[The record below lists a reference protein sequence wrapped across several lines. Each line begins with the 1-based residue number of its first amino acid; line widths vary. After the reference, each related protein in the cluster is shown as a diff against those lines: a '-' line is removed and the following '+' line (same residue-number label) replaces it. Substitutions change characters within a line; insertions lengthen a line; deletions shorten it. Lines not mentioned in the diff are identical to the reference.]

1 MKGVTFRI
9 SIPRYAAA
17 RSLGRLSPSFLT
29 GRLSGLRLEDV
40 EAPALPGP
48 DWVKLDVIACGVCG
62 SDLSALRYAGSPAM
76 EPFSSFPAVLGHE
89 ILGRVSEVGSE
100 VTRVTPGQRVVV
112 DPMISCM
119 TRGFAA
125 EDYCVACADGR
136 HATCAR
142 AGENGL
148 TEVAGRPLS
157 AGLTIGYHRDL
168 PGGWGEHVIAHESQ
182 IFGVP
187 DELSDNAAVL
197 TEPLAVALHSVLGN
211 PPSED
216 ESVLVIGSGAIA
228 LGTVWALR
236 ATGFEGTVVAQIRRR
251 PAMELALA
259 LGASR
264 VIGPG
269 PEARQALIDT
279 GASAYLPPIGPEV
292 FSGGGFSLVFDCVG
306 NPVSLD
312 QALRYAASRGRVVL
326 EGCAFQARDLDL
338 TFLWARELMVH
349 GSLGYGLEEWRG
361 SAHHTFELVHE
372 FLADGEAPVEKMV
385 THLFP
390 LSEYR
395 DAIRAAGN
403 HARSGAI
410 RVVVRPRE

>member
-1 MKGVTFRI
+1 MKGITFRI

-29 GRLSGLRLEDV
+29 GGLSGLRLEDV

-48 DWVKLDVIACGVCG
+48 DWIKLDVMACGVCG

-89 ILGRVSEVGSE
+89 ILGRVSEVGPG
-100 VTRVTPGQRVVV
+100 VTRVQAGQRVVV
-112 DPMISCM
+112 DPMISCT
-119 TRGFAA
+119 TRGFSA
-125 EDYCVACADGR
+125 EECCVACAAGR

-142 AGENGL
+142 AGEDGL
-148 TEVAGRPLS
+148 TKVAGRPLS

-168 PGGWGEHVIAHESQ
+168 PGGWGEYVIAHESQ
-182 IFGVP
+182 VFGVP

-197 TEPLAVALHSVLGN
+197 TEPLAVALHAVLGN
-211 PPSED
+211 PPAKD
-216 ESVLVIGSGAIA
+216 DSVFVIGSGAIA

-236 ATGFEGTVVAQIRRR
+236 AVGFEGPVLAQVRRR
-251 PAMELALA
+251 PERRLALE
-259 LGASR
+259 LGASQ

-269 PEARQALIDT
+269 PEARQALIET
-279 GASAYLPPIGPEV
+279 GASAYLPPVGPEV

-306 NPVSLD
+306 SPASLD
-312 QALRYAASRGRVVL
+312 QAFRYTASRGRVVL
-326 EGCAFQARDLDL
+326 EGCVYHARDLDL
-338 TFLWARELMVH
+338 TFLWARELTVR
-349 GSLGYGLEEWRG
+349 GSLGYGLEEWQG

-372 FLADGEAPVEKMV
+372 FLVQGNAPVEKMV
-385 THLFP
+385 THVFP

-395 DAIRAAGN
+395 DALRAAGS

-410 RVVVRPRE
+410 RVVLRPGV

>member
-1 MKGVTFRI
+1 LKGITFRI
-9 SIPRYAAA
+9 SVPGYVAA
-17 RSLGRLSPSFLT
+17 RSLGRLSRSFLT
-29 GRLSGLRLEDV
+29 GGLSGLRFGDV
-40 EAPALPGP
+40 EAPTLPGA
-48 DWVKLDVIACGVCG
+48 DWVKLDVMACGVCG
-62 SDLSALRYAGSPAM
+62 SDLSMLKYAGSPAM
-76 EPFSSFPAVLGHE
+76 EPFSSFPAVVGHE
-89 ILGRVSEVGSE
+89 ILGRVSEVGPG

-112 DPMISCM
+112 DPMISCT
-119 TRGFAA
+119 TRGYSA
-125 EDYCVACADGR
+125 EASCVACSDGR
-136 HATCAR
+136 HSTCAR
-142 AGENGL
+142 AGEEGL
-148 TEVAGRPLS
+148 TEVAGRRLS

-168 PGGWGEHVIAHESQ
+168 PGGWGEHVIAHQSQ
-182 IFGVP
+182 VFVVP

-197 TEPLAVALHSVLGN
+197 TEPLAVALHAVLGN

-216 ESVLVIGSGAIA
+216 DSAFVIGSGAIA

-236 ATGFEGTVVAQIRRR
+236 ATGFEGPVVAQVRRR
-251 PAMELALA
+251 PERQLALA
-259 LGASR
+259 LGASQ

-306 NPVSLD
+306 NPASLD
-312 QALRYAASRGRVVL
+312 QAFRYAASRGRVVL
-326 EGCAFQARDLDL
+326 EGCAFHARDLDL

-349 GSLGYGLEEWRG
+349 GSLGYGREEWQG

-372 FLADGEAPVEKMV
+372 FLVQGHAPVEEMV
-385 THLFP
+385 THVFP

-395 DAIRAAGN
+395 DALRTAGS

-410 RVVVRPRE
+410 RVVLRPGE